1 MKNLIRVLLYLL
13 LVLLVVAISVMMYKR
28 FKTPADMEPTTEM
41 LDSMFVD
48 TAISS
53 QNLPMTAEDSVI
65 LGLTGELP
73 NQVGITEPD
82 NGSIDYSGNTNN
94 RSTAS
99 APKENTSP
107 VAKAVSNTGKA
118 VKSSSSGSDDLP
130 SVNLANSTK
139 SESKAAPAA
148 TKTAKA
154 AETTKSAKTTTSATK
169 SKEVVKSNAAAT
181 TSKSGK
187 YYVVAG
193 SFIVPSHAE
202 KQVSKLKS
210 LGYATAAKRVFGN
223 EEYYRAV
230 AGQYDSREA
239 AEKTVKNLKVKGQ
252 AAFIKM
258 Q

>member
-28 FKTPADMEPTTEM
+28 FKTLTDMEPTTEM

-82 NGSIDYSGNTNN
+82 NGSIDYSGNVNN
-94 RSTAS
+94 SSAST
-99 APKENTSP
+99 PKENTSP
-107 VAKAVSNTGKA
+107 VAKAVSNNGKA
-118 VKSSSSGSDDLP
+118 VKSSTTSSDDLP

-139 SESKAAPAA
+139 SESKSSTTAAKSTKVVESNKSTKTAAPA
-148 TKTAKA
+148 
-154 AETTKSAKTTTSATK
+154 K
-169 SKEVVKSNAAAT
+169 SKEMAKSSSSAT

-210 LGYATAAKRVFGN
+210 LGYSTAAKKVFGN

-239 AEKTVKNLKVKGQ
+239 ADKTVKNLKAKGQ
-252 AAFIKM
+252 AAFVKM